1 MITDTAH
8 ERVTRFFGLSTD
20 TKPTNAM
27 IGATF
32 TETDTQ
38 EEFLYDGTN
47 WTRDKTVVV
56 EQVGTVAVA
65 EERNTTVILD
75 ETLTQMKIM
84 NAHLA
89 LITGEK
95 LAEEDLNGT
104 D

>member
-32 TETDTQ
+32 YETDTRH
-38 EEFLYDGTN
+38 EFVYDGS
-47 WTRDKTVVV
+47 WTRGKRVTV
-56 EQVGTVAVA
+56 EQAGIVVVA

-75 ETLTQMKIM
+75 ETLVQMKIM

-95 LAEEDLNGT
+95 LTEEDL
-104 D
+104 